1 MAKGSGRESTK
12 APITPEEGSASSPDS
27 PSITLLVVDGPHDG
41 LVFSD
46 SATSATLGRE
56 VGNTIELPLDPQV
69 SRDHCALQFSTKD
82 ECWILDDRGSA
93 NGTWYDGRRLSA
105 PQPLEPEAE
114 FVVGTSAI
122 RYADSAIGH
131 SFLPESARIEEGAQP
146 LIERFDST
154 ASQGFGAARMLAL
167 RERSPVLTDRHLFLG
182 LISTN
187 AEISFVS
194 HGKGLIK
201 TRFIRDR
208 VNANEYWIGPKD
220 WIAQLVCIGNN
231 EDSLFADQLAMTPR
245 VYRAL
250 SVAESQAASF
260 GEESI
265 TSNNLIYGVF
275 DDSTGRI
282 REWFLAEGGD
292 LKKLMAQ
299 LDRQPTQVS
308 RRGRGS
314 SVTRRITTDSS
325 VLPRPAPRPKIVDP
339 VVADLAATT
348 LHTAAKFRLA
358 AAEDRRKAL
367 KETVTNVIAGISAD
381 RRQESLEQLRECFPV
396 THCARVIATTPAA
409 SEDITRLE
417 RKIGELETAL
427 SDANSSVASPG
438 VPISWSDVLGSDIEI
453 RTDRHRIED
462 AAALDVVHHLV
473 QFSLA
478 IESFIIRIVA
488 GLSQT
493 SMTGIMSLPGFNT
506 TIRRAINLSL
516 SGQPVSD
523 DFKPYLSALETW
535 VVATIAAYHSAPE
548 EWFTTFWNKTGPAR
562 IEAKVPAK
570 ILSDAK
576 CWSYYKNV
584 VRRISP
590 DLVADEIMALVREI
604 AQSQYDELING
615 RS

>member
-1 MAKGSGRESTK
+1 MDKGRKIDSTK
-12 APITPEEGSASSPDS
+12 AFVTPKEEGAKTPDS
-27 PSITLLVVDGPHDG
+27 PGITLVVVDGPHDG

-46 SATSATLGRE
+46 AATSATLGRE
-56 VGNTIELPLDPQV
+56 VGNSIELPLDPQV
-69 SRDHCALQFSTKD
+69 SRDHCSLQFSSKD
-82 ECWILDDRGSA
+82 GCWVLDDRGSA
-93 NGTWYDGRRLSA
+93 NGTWYDGRKLSA
-105 PQPLEPEAE
+105 PQPLQPEAE
-114 FVVGTSAI
+114 FVVGTTAI
-122 RYADSAIGH
+122 RYSDSAGAH
-131 SFLPESARIEEGAQP
+131 SFLPEPARIEDGARA

-194 HGKGLIK
+194 HGKGLISA
-201 TRFIRDR
+201 RFIRDR

-250 SVAESQAASF
+250 SVAEGQAASF

-275 DDSTGRI
+275 DDVTGRI

-299 LDRQPTQVS
+299 LARQPTRVS
-308 RRGRGS
+308 RQGRS
-314 SVTRRITTDSS
+314 SSATRRITTDSS
-325 VLPRPAPRPKIVDP
+325 ILPRPAPQPKVVDP
-339 VVADLAATT
+339 VVADLANKT
-348 LHTAAKFRLA
+348 LNTAAKYRLA

-367 KETVTNVIAGISAD
+367 KETVTKVISGISAD
-381 RRQESLEQLRECFPV
+381 RRQESLEQLRECFPI
-396 THCARVIATTPAA
+396 THCARFIADTSAA
-409 SEDITRLE
+409 PKEVLRLE
-417 RKIGELETAL
+417 QRIGELETAL
-427 SDANSSVASPG
+427 SNASPGAASPG
-438 VPISWSDVLGSDIEI
+438 VPISWSDVLGSNIEI
-453 RTDRHRIED
+453 QTGRHRIED

-493 SMTGIMSLPGFNT
+493 SMTGIMSVPGFNT

-523 DFKPYLSALETW
+523 DFKPYLAALETW

-548 EWFTTFWNKTGPAR
+548 DWFTSFWNKTGPAR

-604 AQSQYDELING
+604 AQRQYDELING

>member
-1 MAKGSGRESTK
+1 MDKGRDLDSTGASLTPQDEGAK
-12 APITPEEGSASSPDS
+12 SPVS
-27 PSITLLVVDGPHDG
+27 PGITLLVVDGPHDG

-46 SATSATLGRE
+46 AATSATLGRE
-56 VGNTIELPLDPQV
+56 VGNSIELPLDPQV
-69 SRDHCALQFSTKD
+69 SRDHCSLQYSSKD
-82 ECWILDDRGSA
+82 GCWILDDRGSA
-93 NGTWYDGRRLSA
+93 NGTWYDGQRLST
-105 PQPLEPEAE
+105 PQPLKPEAE
-114 FVVGTSAI
+114 FVVGTTAI
-122 RYADSAIGH
+122 RFTDTAIGY
-131 SFLPESARIEEGAQP
+131 SFLPEPDRIEDGARA

-154 ASQGFGAARMLAL
+154 ASQGFGAARMSAL
-167 RERSPVLTDRHLFLG
+167 RENSPVLTDRHLFLG

-194 HGKGLIK
+194 HGKGLIN

-208 VNANEYWIGPKD
+208 VGTNEYWAGPKD
-220 WIAQLVCIGNN
+220 WIAQLVCIGKNG
-231 EDSLFADQLAMTPR
+231 DSLFADQLAMTPR
-245 VYRAL
+245 AYRAL
-250 SVAESQAASF
+250 SVAESQATSF
-260 GEESI
+260 GEETI
-265 TSNNLIYGVF
+265 TSNNLIYGLF
-275 DDSTGRI
+275 DDVSSRI

-292 LKKLMAQ
+292 LNKLIGQ
-299 LDRQPTQVS
+299 LTRQPTRVS
-308 RRGRGS
+308 KAGRGS
-314 SVTRRITTDSS
+314 SLTRRITTDSS
-325 VLPRPAPRPKIVDP
+325 VLPRPAPLPKVIDP
-339 VVADLAATT
+339 VVADLANKT
-348 LHTAAKFRLA
+348 LHTAAKYRLA
-358 AAEDRRKAL
+358 TAEDRRKAL

-381 RRQESLEQLRECFPV
+381 RRQESLEQLRECFPI
-396 THCARVIATTPAA
+396 THCARFIADTSAAPEEVI
-409 SEDITRLE
+409 RLE
-417 RKIGELETAL
+417 QRIGELETAL
-427 SDANSSVASPG
+427 SDASPSAASSG
-438 VPISWSDVLGSDIEI
+438 VPISWSDVLGSNIEI

-506 TIRRAINLSL
+506 TIRRAINLTL
-516 SGQPVSD
+516 SGQPVTD
-523 DFKPYLSALETW
+523 DFKPYLAALETW
-535 VVATIAAYHSAPE
+535 IVATIAAYHSAPE
-548 EWFTTFWNKTGPAR
+548 DWFTSFWNKTGPVR

-604 AQSQYDELING
+604 AQRQYDELING

>member
-1 MAKGSGRESTK
+1 ME
-12 APITPEEGSASSPDS
+12 
-27 PSITLLVVDGPHDG
+27 
-41 LVFSD
+41 
-46 SATSATLGRE
+46 
-56 VGNTIELPLDPQV
+56 
-69 SRDHCALQFSTKD
+69 
-82 ECWILDDRGSA
+82 
-93 NGTWYDGRRLSA
+93 RL
-105 PQPLEPEAE
+105 
-114 FVVGTSAI
+114 
-122 RYADSAIGH
+122 
-131 SFLPESARIEEGAQP
+131 
-146 LIERFDST
+146 DST

-167 RERSPVLTDRHLFLG
+167 RESSPVLSDRHLFLG

-194 HGKGLIK
+194 HGKGLIS

-208 VNANEYWIGPKD
+208 VIANEYWIGPKA
-220 WIAQLVCIGNN
+220 WITQLVCIGNS
-231 EDSLFADQLAMTPR
+231 EDSLFADQLTMTPR

-250 SVAESQAASF
+250 TVAESQAESF
-260 GEESI
+260 GEEGI
-265 TSNNLIYGVF
+265 TSNNLIYGLF
-275 DDSTGRI
+275 DDVTGRI

-292 LKKLMAQ
+292 LKRLMAQ
-299 LDRQPTQVS
+299 LDRQPTRVS
-308 RRGRGS
+308 KHGRGS

-325 VLPRPAPRPKIVDP
+325 VLPRPAPRPRVVDP
-339 VVADLAATT
+339 VVADLAAAT
-348 LHTAAKFRLA
+348 LQTASKYRLA

-396 THCARVIATTPAA
+396 THCARVIATAPAA
-409 SEDITRLE
+409 SDEVNRLQ
-417 RKIGELETAL
+417 RRVGELETAL
-427 SDANSSVASPG
+427 SDANSASPSPG
-438 VPISWSDVLGSDIEI
+438 VPISWSDILGSDAEI

-462 AAALDVVHHLV
+462 AAALDVVHHMV

-493 SMTGIMSLPGFNT
+493 SLTGIMSLPGFNT
-506 TIRRAINLSL
+506 TIRRAINLSV
-516 SGQPVSD
+516 SGQPMSD

-535 VVATIAAYHSAPE
+535 LVATISAYHRAPE
-548 EWFTTFWNKTGPAR
+548 DWFTTFWNKTGPVR

-576 CWSYYKNV
+576 CWSYYKNI

-590 DLVADEIMALVREI
+590 DLVADEVMALVREI

>member
-1 MAKGSGRESTK
+1 MDKGNKKDPTK
-12 APITPEEGSASSPDS
+12 ASTTPEDAGARSPDS

-56 VGNTIELPLDPQV
+56 VGNTIEIPLDPQV

-82 ECWILDDRGSA
+82 DCWILDDRGSA
-93 NGTWYDGRRLSA
+93 NGTWYDGRRLTA
-105 PQPLEPEAE
+105 PQPLKPETE
-114 FVVGTSAI
+114 FVVGTTAI
-122 RYADSAIGH
+122 RFTDSATEH
-131 SFLPESARIEEGAQP
+131 SFLPEPARIEDGARA

-154 ASQGFGAARMLAL
+154 ASQGFGAARMLGL

-201 TRFIRDR
+201 TRFVKDR
-208 VNANEYWIGPKD
+208 VDTNEYWIGPKD

-231 EDSLFADQLAMTPR
+231 EDSLFADQLATTPR
-245 VYRAL
+245 VYRAFT
-250 SVAESQAASF
+250 VAEGQAASF
-260 GEESI
+260 GEEKI
-265 TSNNLIYGVF
+265 TSNNLLYGVF
-275 DDSTGRI
+275 DDSASRI

-299 LDRQPTQVS
+299 LTRQPTRVS
-308 RRGRGS
+308 KRGRDS
-314 SVTRRITTDSS
+314 SVTRRISTDSS
-325 VLPRPAPRPKIVDP
+325 ILPRPAPQPKVVDP
-339 VVADLAATT
+339 VVADLAAKT
-348 LHTAAKFRLA
+348 LHTAAKYRLA

-367 KETVTNVIAGISAD
+367 KETVTDVIAGISAD

-396 THCARVIATTPAA
+396 THCARVISATPSAP
-409 SEDITRLE
+409 EEVGRLE
-417 RKIGELETAL
+417 QRIGELETAL
-427 SDANSSVASPG
+427 GDATSNVASPG

-493 SMTGIMSLPGFNT
+493 SLTGIMSLPGFNT

-516 SGQPVSD
+516 SGQPTSD
-523 DFKPYLSALETW
+523 DFKPYLAALETW
-535 VVATIAAYHSAPE
+535 VVATIAAYHGAPE
-548 EWFTTFWNKTGPAR
+548 DWFTSFWSKTSPAR

-590 DLVADEIMALVREI
+590 DLVADEIMALVREM
-604 AQSQYDELING
+604 AKNQFDELTNG